1 MPQNEAGK
9 LRYRP
14 QYCGA
19 VARRKPRPTLVAMA
33 GHCYRQMKD
42 VVVNDKVHRGH
53 SSELKDSSR
62 PCTHKWSLVSGG
74 WSMSLPPITEVGR
87 RIQVCI
93 WLSVYEYTP

>member
-53 SSELKDSSR
+53 SSELKDSSSSLMR
-62 PCTHKWSLVSGG
+62 STVSRQFLASLRNALASIGPCRF
-74 WSMSLPPITEVGR
+74 EA
-87 RIQVCI
+87 
-93 WLSVYEYTP
+93 

>member
-1 MPQNEAGK
+1 MGFYIVTGLDRRNMPQNEAGK

-53 SSELKDSSR
+53 SSELKE
-62 PCTHKWSLVSGG
+62 L
-74 WSMSLPPITEVGR
+74 L
-87 RIQVCI
+87 
-93 WLSVYEYTP
+93 